1 MLSKII
7 SEKNIEILRQ
17 LLNGAENIAIVTH
30 ISPDGDAVGSS
41 LGLAH
46 FLKGLGKQATV
57 IVPNRF
63 PAFFNWLS
71 GAQDII
77 IYEEQNEA
85 AQKAISEAQLIFCLD
100 FNSLDRINGVASLVK
115 SSEAKKVLIDH
126 HVNPKEFCD
135 VIISH
140 PEISSTSEL
149 VFRAICR
156 LGYFPDITKECA
168 EAIYVGMMTDT
179 GNFSYNSQQPEIYQ
193 IISELLF
200 KGIDKDAIYSRVY
213 NTYSVNRMRL
223 MGYCLSRKMKIFP
236 EVRAAIMV
244 LTLEEQERF
253 DYKVGDAEGFV
264 NLPLSIEGID
274 ISVLVREDAKKIKLS
289 FRSQGTFP
297 VNKMAEMFRGGGHL
311 NAAGGES
318 YQSMRKTLWKLEN
331 LIKNRADFESTVA
344 SSEVDE

>member
-1 MLSKII
+1 M
-7 SEKNIEILRQ
+7 KNRMRQ
-17 LLNGAENIAIVTH
+17 
-30 ISPDGDAVGSS
+30 S
-41 LGLAH
+41 
-46 FLKGLGKQATV
+46 
-57 IVPNRF
+57 
-63 PAFFNWLS
+63 
-71 GAQDII
+71 
-77 IYEEQNEA
+77 
-85 AQKAISEAQLIFCLD
+85 KAISEAQLIFCLD

-253 DYKVGDAEGFV
+253 DYQVGDAEGFV

-274 ISVLVREDAKKIKLS
+274 ISVLVREDAKNETFVPS
-289 FRSQGTFP
+289 AGTFP
-297 VNKMAEMFRGGGHL
+297 VNKNGRNVSWRWSFERV
-311 NAAGGES
+311 AGGES
-318 YQSMRKTLWKLEN
+318 YQSMQNVVEIRKFN
-331 LIKNRADFESTVA
+331 
-344 SSEVDE
+344 